1 MRKKYSTYYLTLM
14 MLSVI
19 CILLAVLVLLEDE
32 WPELS
37 AVAFMCAFVTWF
49 AGVKAPDH
57 EKYIK

>member
-1 MRKKYSTYYLTLM
+1 MKKKYSTYYLTLM
-14 MLSVI
+14 LLSGT
-19 CILLAVLVLLEDE
+19 CLMLAVLVLLENE
-32 WPELS
+32 WPQLS